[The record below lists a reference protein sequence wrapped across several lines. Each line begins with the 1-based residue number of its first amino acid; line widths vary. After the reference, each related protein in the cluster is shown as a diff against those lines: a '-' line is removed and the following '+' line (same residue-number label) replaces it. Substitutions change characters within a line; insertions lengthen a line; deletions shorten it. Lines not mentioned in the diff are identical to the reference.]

1 MIFGKG
7 WATPLGQ
14 RTTQG
19 SEKNFFSGVPFFCH
33 FLHRQGGI
41 EDLLLTH

>member
-1 MIFGKG
+1 MFCIFGKG

-19 SEKNFFSGVPFFCH
+19 SEKNFFLESPFFVTSCT
-33 FLHRQGGI
+33 GK
-41 EDLLLTH
+41 EE